1 LRFCQYQEG
10 IRIDWMNNVERLTVS
25 DNTKAVDILLTKLQR
40 HRGDTLNSG
49 IVIIYF
55 QFMLLISYMRLLVDC
70 VADVFLF
77 ISKLI
82 DVY

>member
-1 LRFCQYQEG
+1 
-10 IRIDWMNNVERLTVS
+10 MNNVERLTVS

-55 QFMLLISYMRLLVDC
+55 QFMFLISYMQLLVDC
-70 VADVFLF
+70 VLDVFFL
-77 ISKLI
+77 LN
-82 DVY
+82 